1 MMSPQTRAVRLRA
14 ESHPIL
20 SFSPAGQPWTSHR
33 SPSANFGVPSVTQGS
48 TTPTVSN
55 VANEAKD
62 VYYRFLEYYNLDR
75 QHAPPLMVV
84 DMESSR
90 PFALDADLVDVANTV
105 PHR

>member
-1 MMSPQTRAVRLRA
+1 MEAQQKRESFTKRNNEVVIDLTSVAPRLPDAIEGFFSVKGSPDYK
-14 ESHPIL
+14 I
-20 SFSPAGQPWTSHR
+20 
-33 SPSANFGVPSVTQGS
+33 
-48 TTPTVSN
+48 
-55 VANEAKD
+55 NEAKD